1 LSDSAADPGPADH
14 YKIVIQRDDETVKG
28 YAHKSQWA
36 PASDA
41 GGTRRIDTIQLTL
54 LDSGAVEEIPLDS
67 AKAIFFVHDF
77 IGQVRHTDLRFH
89 DHLPATQCLWVRVE
103 FDDGERIEGM
113 IDNTHDFVIGSGF
126 LMAPSDTFG
135 NNWLIYVLKSRV
147 SGFEVLG
154 LRPKVK
160 ALSLLDS

>member
-1 LSDSAADPGPADH
+1 LSDSSTNQGPADH
-14 YKIVIQRDDETVKG
+14 FKVVIQRDDETVKG

-36 PASDA
+36 QVPGEERLPPLSSI
-41 GGTRRIDTIQLTL
+41 RMTL
-54 LDSGAVEEIPLDS
+54 LESGAVQDIPLNT

-77 IGQVRHTDLRFH
+77 VGQVRHNDLRFH
-89 DHLPATQCLWVRVE
+89 DHLPALQSLWVRVE

-113 IDNTHDFVIGSGF
+113 IENNHDFVIGSGF

-154 LRPKVK
+154 LRPRVK
-160 ALSLLDS
+160 ALSLLDA